1 MFKSVLVPVDV
12 TIAEETKRILSAAK
26 QLCAP
31 WDAQIHVVT
40 VVPDLGMA
48 IVGSQ
53 FDKGFE
59 DRSLASAMAELR
71 SATEAA
77 GITAELHVRSGTV
90 YDRVIA
96 LANELDVDLILA
108 GAHRPEF
115 KDYLLGTNAAR
126 LIRHSKKSVLLLRDI

>member
-12 TIAEETKRILSAAK
+12 TIPEETKRILTAAK
-26 QLCAP
+26 TLSAP
-31 WDAQIHVVT
+31 WGAEMHIAT

-59 DRSLASAMAELR
+59 DRSLANAMTELR
-71 SATEAA
+71 SATESVGIA
-77 GITAELHVRSGTV
+77 GELHVRSGTV

-96 LANELDVDLILA
+96 LANELNVDLILM

-126 LIRHSKKSVLLLRDI
+126 LIRHSHKSVLLLRD

>member
-1 MFKSVLVPVDV
+1 MSRWPRTPGASCARPKTLCVPWGA
-12 TIAEETKRILSAAK
+12 TL
-26 QLCAP
+26 
-31 WDAQIHVVT
+31 HVVT

-59 DRSLASAMAELR
+59 KESLSRAMTELR
-71 SATEAA
+71 NAIKAA
-77 GITAELHVRSGTV
+77 GVTAELHARSGTV

-96 LANELDVDLILA
+96 LANELDVDLIMV
-108 GAHRPEF
+108 GAHRPEL

-126 LIRHSKKSVLLLRDI
+126 LIRHSQKSVLLLRDG